1 MDSLPPRP
9 TPALPLG
16 ERIRDWIEW
25 FGVARLAVG
34 ACSVLAVVLGG
45 YWLLRPPAPPVE
57 ASLPMAAG
65 ATMPGAGPAPDTSAA
80 AAGTASAAGEGAGS
94 PGATAV
100 PATIVVHVA
109 GAVVAPG
116 VYRLP
121 GGARVVDA
129 VTAAGGAA
137 VQARTDA
144 VNLAAPLRDG
154 DRVYVPTVDEA
165 APPPPGVSGPPGG
178 AAADTTP
185 RGPIDLN
192 IATVDELDRLPG
204 VGPATAAAIV
214 AYREANGPF
223 ASVDALADVRGIGP
237 AKLDAIRELVTT

>member
-1 MDSLPPRP
+1 MDALPPRP

-16 ERIRDWIEW
+16 QRLRDWIEW

-57 ASLPMAAG
+57 AGLPMAAG
-65 ATMPGAGPAPDTSAA
+65 AIMPGSGSAPDTSAA
-80 AAGTASAAGEGAGS
+80 SAAVAPVAGAGS
-94 PGATAV
+94 PAATAV

-109 GAVVAPG
+109 GAVASPG
-116 VYRLP
+116 VYQLP

-129 VTAAGGAA
+129 VAAAGGAA
-137 VQARTDA
+137 GQARTDA
-144 VNLAAPLRDG
+144 VNLAAPLHDG

-165 APPPPGVSGPPGG
+165 SPPPAGVSGAAGAP
-178 AAADTTP
+178 AAAGP
-185 RGPIDLN
+185 VGPIDLN
-192 IATVDELDRLPG
+192 TATVDELDRLPG

-214 AYREANGPF
+214 AYREAHGPF
-223 ASVDALADVRGIGP
+223 ASVDALAEVRGIGP
-237 AKLDAIRELVTT
+237 AKIDAIRELVTT

>member
-1 MDSLPPRP
+1 MDALPPRP

-16 ERIRDWIEW
+16 QRLRDWIEW

-65 ATMPGAGPAPDTSAA
+65 AIMPGSGSAPGMSAPSAGVAPI
-80 AAGTASAAGEGAGS
+80 AGDGGGS
-94 PGATAV
+94 PGTTV

-109 GAVVAPG
+109 GAVASPG
-116 VYRLP
+116 VYQLP

-129 VTAAGGAA
+129 VAAAGGAA
-137 VQARTDA
+137 SQARTDA
-144 VNLAAPLRDG
+144 VNLAAPLHDG

-165 APPPPGVSGPPGG
+165 SPPPAGVSGAAGAS
-178 AAADTTP
+178 AAAGP
-185 RGPIDLN
+185 VGPIDLN
-192 IATVDELDRLPG
+192 TATVDELDRLPG

-223 ASVDALADVRGIGP
+223 ASVDALAEVRGIGP
-237 AKLDAIRELVTT
+237 AKIDAIRELVTT